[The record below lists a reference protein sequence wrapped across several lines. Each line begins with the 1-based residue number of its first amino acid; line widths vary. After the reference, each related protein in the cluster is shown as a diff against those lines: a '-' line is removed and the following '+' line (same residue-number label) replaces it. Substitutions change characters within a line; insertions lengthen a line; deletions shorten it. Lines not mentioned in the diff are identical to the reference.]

1 MKQCLLNAC
10 KWTLTLVMSFCISL
24 SLQAQ
29 NVSLSGKVTD
39 ANSGDALPG
48 VSVMIEGT
56 SSGTA
61 SDAEGNYALSVPAN
75 ATLVFSFIGYAN
87 QSVAVNNRTT
97 INVTLAEDLTQLDE
111 IVVVGYGTQEKRDVT
126 GAIASISETQIK
138 EIPVSSSVKV
148 LQGRVAGVDIQQNGG
163 RPGEGVTVR
172 IRGRRSIAAGNDPLY
187 VVDGIPLTSG
197 IDDINPQDIKS
208 IEVLKDAAATSIYG
222 SRGANGVILITTN
235 RGKAGKTVVSYDG
248 YHGITSAVTT
258 VDMMDGK
265 EFYDLKRESRRFDPN
280 TGALSFDGQLP
291 DDITVFE
298 EVELESISQNY
309 RTTDYQD
316 LILNN
321 GYQTSHQL
329 SVSGGSEK
337 TTFMVSAG
345 IFDEQG
351 IIKTQDYVR
360 NTIRLNLD
368 HKINDIFSFG
378 TSTLVAYTEQNWASN
393 PLGEAL
399 SNNPLGYPYEAD
411 GVTLRFLPTND
422 GIRTNP
428 LSEVVEG
435 AYVEERKFTR
445 IFNSLF
451 LEIRPLEGLTFRS
464 TFGPDYRNRRM
475 GLFQGSYTNARRGGP
490 SRADAEFNTDFAYT
504 LENLLT
510 YNKTLTEG
518 HELKVTFLQSIQ
530 KSVEEDYSVSVTNLP
545 YESQLFYNIGSTADI
560 TGWSSRYEGWQMASF
575 MGRVNYDINGKYLF
589 QASMRADG
597 SSRLAAGNLW
607 DYFPG
612 ISAGW
617 RIIEEAFMADQN
629 MFSELKVRASYGK
642 VGNTSID
649 PYQTLGRLRSTSYVF
664 GSTPAFGFGLIEIP
678 NTLLGWENTATT
690 DIGVDFGVLD
700 GRLSGTLD
708 FYRAKTTDLLLP
720 RQLPT
725 TSGYTSVLQNVG
737 VTRNTGLEIGLSA
750 VPVDAASGFKW
761 ITDVNWYAN
770 KEEIVEL
777 YNGAVDDIGNRWFIG
792 EPLRVFYDFRKVGI
806 WQVSEL
812 DEAKKYGMLPGENK
826 LEDVSNDD
834 PTKPRFGDEERQ
846 ILGSDV
852 PKWSGGIT
860 NRFEYKG
867 LDLMFF
873 LFARWGHMVDSRF
886 HDSYNT
892 LAGRYNNLNVDYWTV
907 DNPNGQYPRPNRAQE
922 SAKYASTMRYFDGSY
937 LKLRNITLGYNVPSS
952 IVSKFKLTSMRVY
965 FSAQNPWFYSKY
977 EVFDPEDNEEVS
989 GNVPSTKVFL
999 GGINLKF

>member
-1 MKQCLLNAC
+1 
-10 KWTLTLVMSFCISL
+10 
-24 SLQAQ
+24 
-29 NVSLSGKVTD
+29 
-39 ANSGDALPG
+39 
-48 VSVMIEGT
+48 

-61 SDAEGNYALSVPAN
+61 SDAEGNYALSVPSN

-97 INVTLAEDLTQLDE
+97 INVTMAEDLTQLDE

-612 ISAGW
+612 VSAGW

-690 DIGVDFGVLD
+690 DIGVDFGVLE

-761 ITDVNWYAN
+761 
-770 KEEIVEL
+770 
-777 YNGAVDDIGNRWFIG
+777 
-792 EPLRVFYDFRKVGI
+792 
-806 WQVSEL
+806 
-812 DEAKKYGMLPGENK
+812 
-826 LEDVSNDD
+826 
-834 PTKPRFGDEERQ
+834 
-846 ILGSDV
+846 
-852 PKWSGGIT
+852 
-860 NRFEYKG
+860 
-867 LDLMFF
+867 
-873 LFARWGHMVDSRF
+873 
-886 HDSYNT
+886 
-892 LAGRYNNLNVDYWTV
+892 
-907 DNPNGQYPRPNRAQE
+907 
-922 SAKYASTMRYFDGSY
+922 
-937 LKLRNITLGYNVPSS
+937 
-952 IVSKFKLTSMRVY
+952 
-965 FSAQNPWFYSKY
+965 
-977 EVFDPEDNEEVS
+977 
-989 GNVPSTKVFL
+989 
-999 GGINLKF
+999 